1 MSTCKINKKKDNGIY
16 IYIYN
21 IHKLYIYINIESEDD
36 SDSIECVVH
45 IYNNSTWNDFCSG
58 VCVFMILI

>member
-1 MSTCKINKKKDNGIY
+1 MV
-16 IYIYN
+16 
-21 IHKLYIYINIESEDD
+21 YIYINIESEDD
-36 SDSIECVVH
+36 SDSIEYVVRVH

>member
-16 IYIYN
+16 IYIIYTQV
-21 IHKLYIYINIESEDD
+21 IYIYIKIESEPDD

-58 VCVFMILI
+58 VCV

>member
-1 MSTCKINKKKDNGIY
+1 MVYIY
-16 IYIYN
+16 IYI
-21 IHKLYIYINIESEDD
+21 IHKLYIYINIIESEDD

-45 IYNNSTWNDFCSG
+45 IYNNSTWDGFCSG

>member
-1 MSTCKINKKKDNGIY
+1 MEY

-45 IYNNSTWNDFCSG
+45 IYNNSTWNGFCSG